1 VPHEEKE
8 EEKENDAYSL
18 KKQSEK
24 IQSEEDYQNEL
35 KKKRR
40 EKFIND
46 LLHLFRNRY
55 Y

>member
-1 VPHEEKE
+1 VPHEV
-8 EEKENDAYSL
+8 DDYSL
-18 KKQSEK
+18 KNQSNQ
-24 IQSEEDYQNEL
+24 IQSEEEYQNEL

-40 EKFIND
+40 EKYMND